1 MAGRLLSF
9 ANYIGSQD
17 NVQVIEMTPSVQKT
31 FTYDFNADVS
41 AYTFEAD
48 MQTIVVDTLSYD
60 TATGN
65 PNFTTSSLTGSFANA
80 EIGSAKI
87 TNAQAATG
95 IIKFTIPSQRY
106 TGNIIPD
113 ARANVP
119 ITVVSFRWTDTSVT
133 PNVTE
138 NHRWAILERYEP
150 DVVIGDPTLDSGY
163 TAIPTS

>member
-9 ANYIGSQD
+9 KDYIGGAD
-17 NVQVIEMTPSVQKT
+17 NVQVIEMVPSTQKT
-31 FTYDFNADVS
+31 FTYNYNADVS

-65 PNFTTSSLTGSFANA
+65 PNFTTSSVLGSFANA
-80 EIGSAKI
+80 EIGSANI
-87 TNAQAATG
+87 SNAQAATG

-119 ITVVSFRWTDTSVT
+119 ITVVSFKWTDTSVT

-138 NHRWAILERYEP
+138 SHRWAVLERYEP

-163 TAIPTS
+163 TVIPTS

>member
-9 ANYIGSQD
+9 KDYIGGSD
-17 NVQVIEMTPSVQKT
+17 NVQVVEMTPSTQRT
-31 FTYDFNADVS
+31 FRYDYGANVS
-41 AYTFEAD
+41 SYTFEAD
-48 MQTIVVDTLSYD
+48 MQTIVVDTLAYD

-65 PNFTTSSLTGSFANA
+65 PNFTTSNVTGSFANA
-80 EIGSAKI
+80 EIGSGNIVTTLASSGLI
-87 TNAQAATG
+87 D
-95 IIKFTIPSQRY
+95 FTIPANRY

-133 PNVTE
+133 PNTTE
-138 NHRWAILERYEP
+138 GHRWAILERFEP

-163 TAIPTS
+163 TPIPTS

>member
-9 ANYIGSQD
+9 KDYIGGAD
-17 NVQVIEMTPSVQKT
+17 NVQVIEMTPSTQRT
-31 FTYDFNADVS
+31 FTYDYDSDITN
-41 AYTFEAD
+41 YTFEAD
-48 MQTIVVDTLSYD
+48 MQTIVVDTLAYD

-65 PNFTTSSLTGSFANA
+65 PNFTTSTVTGSFANA
-80 EIGSAKI
+80 EIG
-87 TNAQAATG
+87 NANIVVSDAANG
-95 IIKFTIPSQRY
+95 IVNFTIPSDRY

-119 ITVVSFRWTDTSVT
+119 ITVVSFRWTNTGVT
-133 PNVTE
+133 PNTTE
-138 NHRWAILERYEP
+138 GHRWAVMERFEP